1 MTISISCQTPAVPD
15 LDLALDVPLDLVMTL
30 RPLVRGQGDRTI
42 RLATAT
48 ALWTT
53 RTQVGPATLHFRQRG
68 DRLLIDA
75 YGPGAELA
83 MADGR
88 AERLVGV
95 DGASSGLAD
104 LIGHDDARID
114 RLARRFRGVR
124 LTRSEAVLDALIP
137 AILEQRVTG
146 AEARRAWQGLVR
158 AHGEDA
164 PGPAALV
171 AGLRVAPAPGVLA
184 ALPYYAYHPF
194 GIEQRRAELVRGVA
208 RRAASLEGI
217 VELPLPEAHAR
228 LQAVPGIG
236 PWTAAEVA
244 VRALG
249 DPDAV
254 SVGDF
259 HLPNLVAFALA
270 GEPRGD
276 DARMLELIEPFRGRR
291 ALVMRALE
299 LSGVR
304 APRYGPRLSPRRIDA
319 I

>member
-15 LDLALDVPLDLVMTL
+15 VDLVVDVPLDLVMTL

-42 RLATAT
+42 RMGPGW

-53 RTQVGPATLHFRQRG
+53 RTVAGPATLHLRHQG

-75 YGPGAELA
+75 FGPGATLA
-83 MADGR
+83 LARAGR
-88 AERLVGV
+88 LLGV
-95 DGASSGLAD
+95 DAASSGLAD
-104 LIGHDDARID
+104 LVGDGDARID
-114 RLARRFRGVR
+114 HLGRRFRGVR

-137 AILEQRVTG
+137 AILEQKVTG
-146 AEARRAWQGLVR
+146 IEARRAWQGLVR
-158 AHGEDA
+158 AHGEEA
-164 PGPAALV
+164 PGPTALV
-171 AGLRVAPAPGVLA
+171 AGLRVTPAPAVLA
-184 ALPYYAYHPF
+184 TLPYYAYHPF
-194 GIEQRRAELVRGVA
+194 GIEQRRADLIRHVA
-208 RRAASLEGI
+208 ARAAWFEGI
-217 VELPLPEAHAR
+217 VALPLPAAYAR
-228 LQAVPGIG
+228 LLAVPGIG

-244 VRALG
+244 VRAMG

-276 DARMLELIEPFRGRR
+276 DARMLELLEPFRGRR

-304 APRYGPRLSPRRIDA
+304 APRYGPRLSPRRIDG